1 MATFQ
6 SSFMVVAPLDVKRTD
21 ELRSLLAGMNRVPGM
36 ADPNNALIP
45 FGRLPELHFARIVI
59 LDDQT
64 LDDITTAYGIPR
76 RNYPLYL
83 AFLADFDGDVDRF
96 RNPMVSISRQ
106 GLEQIFSF
114 CTDFKP
120 GTDIVRWMKQHEHRP
135 ATMYNNRVGRTMQ
148 QIREENVLRQAVQT
162 FVFNGGTQFQKSSAE
177 EIRRAVKGFVDKEV
191 SSQHLTLTPIGS
203 MPLSWRIKKLAN
215 LIFIPILLLL
225 ITPLIIL
232 YLPIFVFQLRRREKS
247 DMEYAPRPSAD
258 WVNKLA
264 RIEDYDVTNQ
274 FTAMGSLKP
283 GIFRRWLLSYLLW
296 LIQYTT
302 RHIYTRGH
310 LARVPSIHFAR
321 WVWIDNKRRLVFC
334 SNYDSSLE
342 TYMDDF
348 INKVAFGLNIVF
360 SNGIGYPTTNWLAF
374 QGAKDEQRFKYYI
387 RRHELPTEVWYDGHS
402 GLTNFDLKRNALIR
416 SGLEQPSM
424 TNAEAM
430 QWLQLL

>member
-1 MATFQ
+1 
-6 SSFMVVAPLDVKRTD
+6 MVVAPLDVKRTD
-21 ELRSLLAGMNRVPGM
+21 ELRNLLATMYRAPGT
-36 ADPNNALIP
+36 ADPNNEIIP
-45 FGRLPELHFARIVI
+45 FGRLPDLHFARIVI

-64 LDDITTAYGIPR
+64 LDDITTAYGLPR

-83 AFLADFDGDVDRF
+83 AFLADFDGDVDQF
-96 RNPMVSISRQ
+96 RNQMISIARK

-135 ATMYNNRVGRTMQ
+135 ATMYNNWVGRTMQ
-148 QIREENVLRQAVQT
+148 QIREENALRQEVQT
-162 FVFNGGTQFQKSSAE
+162 LVFNNGTQFQTSSAE
-177 EIRRAVKGFVDKEV
+177 EIRRTVRDFVRKNVK
-191 SSQHLTLTPIGS
+191 LTPIGT
-203 MPLSWRIKKLAN
+203 MPLAWRIKKLVN
-215 LIFIPILLLL
+215 LIFVPLLLL
-225 ITPLIIL
+225 FITPLIIL

-247 DMEYAPRPSAD
+247 DMEIAPRPSAE
-258 WVNKLA
+258 WVGKLA

-283 GIFRRWLLSYLLW
+283 GLFRRWLLVYLLW

-321 WVWIDNKRRLVFC
+321 WVWIDNRRRLVFC

-402 GLTNFDLKRNALIR
+402 GLTNFDLRRNALIR
-416 SGLEQPSM
+416 SGLEPASM

>member
-1 MATFQ
+1 
-6 SSFMVVAPLDVKRTD
+6 MVVAPLDVKRTD
-21 ELRSLLAGMNRVPGM
+21 ELRSLLATMNREPGT
-36 ADPNNALIP
+36 ADPNNNIIP
-45 FGRLPELHFARIVI
+45 FGQLSDLHFARIVV

-83 AFLADFDGDVDRF
+83 AFLADFDGDVDQF
-96 RNPMVSISRQ
+96 RNHMVSISRK

-120 GTDIVRWMKQHEHRP
+120 GTDIVSWMKHHEHKP
-135 ATMYNNRVGRTMQ
+135 ATMYNNWVGRTMQ
-148 QIREENVLRQAVQT
+148 QIREENSLRQAVQT
-162 FVFNGGTQFQKSSAE
+162 LVFASGTTFQTGSAE
-177 EIRRAVKGFVDKEV
+177 EIRRAVKDFVQKNV
-191 SSQHLTLTPIGS
+191 KLTPIGT
-203 MPLSWRIKKLAN
+203 MPLAWRIKKLVN
-215 LIFIPILLLL
+215 LIFVPLLLL
-225 ITPLIIL
+225 FITPLIIL
-232 YLPIFVFQLRRREKS
+232 YLPFFVFQLRRREKS
-247 DMEYAPRPSAD
+247 DMEIAPRPSAD

-283 GIFRRWLLSYLLW
+283 GLFRRWLLVYLLW

-374 QGAKDEQRFKYYI
+374 QGAKDEQKFKYYI

-416 SGLEQPSM
+416 SGLEPASM